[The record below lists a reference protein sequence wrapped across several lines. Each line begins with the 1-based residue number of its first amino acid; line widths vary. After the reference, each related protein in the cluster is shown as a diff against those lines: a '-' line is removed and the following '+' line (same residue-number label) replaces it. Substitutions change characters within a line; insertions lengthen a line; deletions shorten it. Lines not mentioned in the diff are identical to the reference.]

1 MNYYDE
7 IKNILV
13 DNAIGGKVREYKSN
27 QKDLQVNLERAIP
40 LLGLCI

>member
-13 DNAIGGKVREYKSN
+13 DNAIGRKVREYKSIL
-27 QKDLQVNLERAIP
+27 KDLQVNLVKVIQYKT
-40 LLGLCI
+40 

>member
-13 DNAIGGKVREYKSN
+13 DNAIGRRVREYKSN
-27 QKDLQVNLERAIP
+27 QKD
-40 LLGLCI
+40 